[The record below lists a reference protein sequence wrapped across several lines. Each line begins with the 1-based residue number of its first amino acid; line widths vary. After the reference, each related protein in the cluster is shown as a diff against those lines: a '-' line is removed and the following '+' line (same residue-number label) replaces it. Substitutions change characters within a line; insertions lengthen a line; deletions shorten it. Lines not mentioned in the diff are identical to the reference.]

1 MTSPVAHVLVVEDD
15 ATMSDAIRR
24 VLEED
29 GYQVTTSPNGIDA
42 LILAA
47 ATRFDLATIDAM
59 LPEMS
64 GFELCRHLRQQSFT
78 FPIMMLTARDSV
90 DDRVRGLDAGADD
103 YLIKPFAFAELS
115 ARVRAMVRRN
125 AAAAGSASDTE
136 FGQLHVDADTGRVTL
151 DGAALSLSTR
161 EYAVLRLLISLAD
174 EVVPRERILADV
186 WGTTHVD
193 PNIVDQYVRY
203 LRKKLD
209 GSEIAIETIRGTG
222 YRITRTTP

>member
-1 MTSPVAHVLVVEDD
+1 MSSPLAHVLVVEDD
-15 ATMSDAIRR
+15 VTMSDAIRQ

-29 GYQVTTSPNGIDA
+29 GYRVTISRNGIDA

-47 ATRFDLATIDAM
+47 ATRFDVATIDAM

-103 YLIKPFAFAELS
+103 YLIKPFAVAELS

-125 AAAAGSASDTE
+125 AAAAGAPSTAD
-136 FGQLHVDADTGRVTL
+136 FGQLHVDADTGRISL
-151 DGAALSLSTR
+151 DGSALSLSAR
-161 EYAVLRLLISLAD
+161 EYAVLRLLISLGG
-174 EVVPRERILADV
+174 EVVARERILADV

-203 LRKKLD
+203 LRRKLD

-222 YRITRTTP
+222 YRMTSTSA

>member
-1 MTSPVAHVLVVEDD
+1 MSSPLAHVLVVEDD
-15 ATMSDAIRR
+15 ATMSDAIRQ

-29 GYQVTTSPNGIDA
+29 GYRVTISRNGIDA
-42 LILAA
+42 LMLAA
-47 ATRFDLATIDAM
+47 ATRFDVATIDAM

-103 YLIKPFAFAELS
+103 YLIKPFAAAELS
-115 ARVRAMVRRN
+115 ARVRAMVRR
-125 AAAAGSASDTE
+125 AAAADAPSTAD
-136 FGQLHVDADTGRVTL
+136 FGQLHVDADTGRISL
-151 DGAALSLSTR
+151 DGSALSLSAR
-161 EYAVLRLLISLAD
+161 EYAVLRLLISLGG
-174 EVVPRERILADV
+174 EVVARERILADV

-203 LRKKLD
+203 LRRKLD

-222 YRITRTTP
+222 YRMTRTSA

>member
-1 MTSPVAHVLVVEDD
+1 MTTSAAHVLVVEDD
-15 ATMSDAIRR
+15 ATMSDAVRR

-29 GYQVTTSPNGIDA
+29 GYQVSVSDNGIDA
-42 LILAA
+42 LILAKSHD
-47 ATRFDLATIDAM
+47 FDLATIDAM

-64 GFELCRHLRQQSFT
+64 GFELCRHLRQQGFV

-125 AAAAGSASDTE
+125 AVAVPSATE
-136 FGQLHVDADTGRVTL
+136 FGQLSVDAGTGRVSL
-151 DGAALSLSTR
+151 KGSQLSLSTR
-161 EYAVLRLLISLAD
+161 EYAVLRLLISLGD
-174 EVVPRERILADV
+174 EAVPRERILADV
-186 WGTTHVD
+186 WGTTHID

-203 LRKKLD
+203 LRRKLD

-222 YRITRTTP
+222 YRLTRIAP

>member
-1 MTSPVAHVLVVEDD
+1 MTTAAAHVLVVEDD
-15 ATMSDAIRR
+15 VTMSDVVRR

-29 GYQVTTSPNGIDA
+29 GYRVSVSGTGIDA
-42 LILAA
+42 LILAKSND
-47 ATRFDLATIDAM
+47 FDVATIDAM

-64 GFELCRHLRQQSFT
+64 GFELCKHLRQQGFV

-115 ARVRAMVRRN
+115 ARGRAMVRRT
-125 AAAAGSASDTE
+125 AVATPSATE
-136 FGQLHVDADTGRVTL
+136 FGQLHVDAGTGRISL
-151 DGAALSLSTR
+151 NGSQLSLSTR
-161 EYAVLRLLISLAD
+161 EYAVLRLMISLGGEA
-174 EVVPRERILADV
+174 VPRERILADV
-186 WGTTHVD
+186 WGTTHID

-203 LRKKLD
+203 LRRKLD

-222 YRITRTTP
+222 YRLKRIVP

>member
-1 MTSPVAHVLVVEDD
+1 MTTAAAHVLVVEDD
-15 ATMSDAIRR
+15 VTMSDVVRR

-29 GYQVTTSPNGIDA
+29 GYQVSVSGTGIDA
-42 LILAA
+42 LILAKSND
-47 ATRFDLATIDAM
+47 FDVATIDAM

-64 GFELCRHLRQQSFT
+64 GFELCKHLRQQGFV

-115 ARVRAMVRRN
+115 ARVRAMVRRT
-125 AAAAGSASDTE
+125 AVATPSATE
-136 FGQLHVDADTGRVTL
+136 FGQLHVDAGTGRISL
-151 DGAALSLSTR
+151 NGSQLSLSTR
-161 EYAVLRLLISLAD
+161 EYAVLRLMISLGD
-174 EVVPRERILADV
+174 EAVPRERILADV
-186 WGTTHVD
+186 WGTTHID

-203 LRKKLD
+203 LRRKLD

-222 YRITRTTP
+222 YRLKRIVS

>member
-1 MTSPVAHVLVVEDD
+1 MTTAAAHVLVVEDD
-15 ATMSDAIRR
+15 VTMSDVVRR

-29 GYQVTTSPNGIDA
+29 GYRVSVSGTGIDA
-42 LILAA
+42 LILAKSND
-47 ATRFDLATIDAM
+47 FDVATIDAM

-64 GFELCRHLRQQSFT
+64 GFELCKHLRQQGFV

-115 ARVRAMVRRN
+115 ARVRAMVRRT
-125 AAAAGSASDTE
+125 AVATPSATE
-136 FGQLHVDADTGRVTL
+136 FGQLHVDAGTGRISL
-151 DGAALSLSTR
+151 NGSQLSLSTR
-161 EYAVLRLLISLAD
+161 EYAVLRLMISLGGEA
-174 EVVPRERILADV
+174 VPRERILADV
-186 WGTTHVD
+186 WGTTHID

-203 LRKKLD
+203 LRRKLD

-222 YRITRTTP
+222 YRLKRIVP

>member
-1 MTSPVAHVLVVEDD
+1 MTTAAAHVLVVEDD
-15 ATMSDAIRR
+15 VTMSDVVRR

-29 GYQVTTSPNGIDA
+29 GYRVSVSGTGIDA
-42 LILAA
+42 LILAKSND
-47 ATRFDLATIDAM
+47 FDVATIDAM

-64 GFELCRHLRQQSFT
+64 GFELCKHLRQQGFV

-125 AAAAGSASDTE
+125 AVATPSATE
-136 FGQLHVDADTGRVTL
+136 FGQLHVDAGTGRISL
-151 DGAALSLSTR
+151 NGSQLSLSTR
-161 EYAVLRLLISLAD
+161 EYAVLRLMISLGD
-174 EVVPRERILADV
+174 EAVPRERILADV
-186 WGTTHVD
+186 WGTTHID

-203 LRKKLD
+203 LRRKLD

-222 YRITRTTP
+222 YRLKRIVP